1 MELRSGSPPPAASVK
16 RSARPFITLREA
28 LIVAAIL
35 VFGQVA
41 FGFFDEARDV
51 LQAIYR
57 PLIPVLVLYFAGRAF
72 WRWWREQPPAIAGT
86 GAKVAFLV
94 AIAGWLDLL
103 LARGV
108 AHMSAENY
116 GLIVIA
122 PLTMMLGAIVSLAG
136 LAAAGV
142 GAAATVT
149 ALTRSVPRSSVVAV
163 VGIASVVLNLAH
175 IVILGKILMG

>member
-1 MELRSGSPPPAASVK
+1 
-16 RSARPFITLREA
+16 
-28 LIVAAIL
+28 
-35 VFGQVA
+35 
-41 FGFFDEARDV
+41 
-51 LQAIYR
+51 
-57 PLIPVLVLYFAGRAF
+57 
-72 WRWWREQPPAIAGT
+72 
-86 GAKVAFLV
+86 
-94 AIAGWLDLL
+94 
-103 LARGV
+103 
-108 AHMSAENY
+108 MSAENY